1 MRLGNSCNHFLRGQ
15 TAAMVLKTRNSALL
29 YFAKVTILLWTTI
42 TSSTSTTI
50 RICEHAGK
58 RTVGCPAGVGHFMNI
73 THAMYG
79 RTTQNACSAVS
90 SQTNCRSP
98 LAMSKVSRECHGVHS
113 CVVEAAN
120 SIFGDPCTGVLKY
133 LDIFYSCLYGDD
145 FNSIAN
151 QPDGY
156 VYSNQLPSEAVL
168 ELTPNTTDF
177 VTPPLIYTI
186 YKIIESNYEPL
197 IDESRYQ
204 KAVDFLSKQLKV
216 PQSRVQPYTC
226 MPSVNDFGSQFCIYK
241 QFGYIF
247 TSATFIPAMYVGRS
261 YELGMVVRDYSAM
274 PVVRKTT
281 IRINV
286 VPKCFP
292 FPNLYSDMQA
302 RCPSS
307 ASKFTFPSG
316 LAWSISLFGDRFPID
331 VTSSSALVISRI
343 SIDTSLLVG
352 FQNSQSY
359 WKYEIKFHLP
369 GTSHVREF
377 MYVPSVLDYTNES
390 IVQVR
395 GTKLNITISPPIYIN
410 PNTKFVNVS
419 MKLTSGNVKITFNS
433 ENTFSLF
440 GSPKMTICPDSF
452 CMNSYRKW
460 LAAVNK
466 VRYTI
471 NRDCI
476 QDEGLQEAYL
486 KQCNSD
492 PCYRS
497 FDVPLSTSAGEI
509 IYHFRNQG
517 LFTRFVP
524 SLYRV
529 ILYEYANMSFSGY
542 SSKYFCSPK
551 PFQDSRR
558 FICLNRYAGRLR
570 VRIQSP
576 FDFPLLRAGTVFTI
590 EVQAE
595 GTVNASSVFD
605 RCTFDIRLTAVTP
618 PIRTTTVTTNPS
630 SIIASTNALS
640 KVTVLTW
647 KPTITSSI
655 HVAPA
660 TSSSIATTTTIT
672 HRPPLLNDSLEV
684 TIPKNIRTGQP
695 FVLTCKRSL
704 QIAAEIKW
712 YKDGVLLPQT
722 GSTLMIAAATTPDQ
736 GYYQC
741 SSRYSG
747 IVSFSPKELF
757 VLQDVFTSS
766 VYLEIVNRVFTA
778 DLTDTSSAGYGSLSK
793 EITEIVKRIIVDV
806 PSSSGH
812 NINVEAFRK
821 GSIVAQVSV
830 ASAVAS
836 GTTMTSYYNEMTSKL
851 LAAATSNGF
860 GDFQVPAAGILIA
873 NKVYCFAETTSAGSK
888 GPYQWPETAFGLNA
902 TISCPHGPAAATA
915 TRRCAGDYNS
925 GASWDDLEDTAC
937 NFNNKRTSELNMLS
951 EVTINSTNAE
961 TIASNLNDLTKNSTM
976 LTTDDTLLAS
986 ETFENLAAS
995 NATSEKIVDDMLKI
1009 ASNILETNES
1019 TLASSQTQGKA
1030 LTKIVNG
1037 IVALADKIPLPNKTG
1052 VPVVRVSSGVAIQAM
1067 RIDSKSKASL
1077 SFALQSTSFS
1087 NGSVVSNQNYDR
1099 NEVAVGLTLPE
1110 TLMSDVKN
1118 KGENRVS
1125 FVAYRGNQFFQS
1137 TKKNALGRRVID
1149 YSSKSNSLVISAHVK
1164 GAGRVNLSQPLTGTF
1179 QQTKQ
1184 SKADKCVFWDFKAN
1198 NGYGGW
1204 SSEGCRKASAADGR
1218 VECKCDHMTNFAII
1232 FDVYAGAATSHD
1244 PTHETVLGII
1254 SFIGI
1259 GLSLGGLIITLVTL
1273 LLFRRLRRTLP
1284 SRILIH
1290 LSLSLILTL
1299 LSFVIG
1305 ADRTESLYV
1314 CRGFAIVI
1322 QYFLLACFLWMSVE
1336 AINLYLSFVVV
1347 MGSYVTRFILK
1358 AAIYAWG
1365 LPLVIVAITASL
1377 RISDYGNKKNCI
1389 VSGYSAYGTLF
1400 GPICLIILLNILVF
1414 ARVYYALQSSD
1425 KKRKVSK
1432 DQQRSGIS
1440 QLRIAA
1446 SFSAILGLTW
1456 VFGIF
1461 AIGDGR
1467 LFFQYL
1473 FCIFNSLQG
1482 FVIFYL
1488 HVARHEDARN
1498 HWIHLI
1504 TGKGLNYHRATISSS
1519 SGKTL
1524 RHGQSED
1531 KYRLRL
1537 SSGDKSNTLTSTL
1550 EKQTKNLAK
1559 ESSVSEA

>member
-486 KQCNSD
+486 KQCN
-492 PCYRS
+492 Y
-497 FDVPLSTSAGEI
+497 
-509 IYHFRNQG
+509 
-517 LFTRFVP
+517 
-524 SLYRV
+524 
-529 ILYEYANMSFSGY
+529 
-542 SSKYFCSPK
+542 
-551 PFQDSRR
+551 
-558 FICLNRYAGRLR
+558 
-570 VRIQSP
+570 
-576 FDFPLLRAGTVFTI
+576 
-590 EVQAE
+590 
-595 GTVNASSVFD
+595 
-605 RCTFDIRLTAVTP
+605 
-618 PIRTTTVTTNPS
+618 
-630 SIIASTNALS
+630 
-640 KVTVLTW
+640 
-647 KPTITSSI
+647 
-655 HVAPA
+655 
-660 TSSSIATTTTIT
+660 
-672 HRPPLLNDSLEV
+672 SLEV